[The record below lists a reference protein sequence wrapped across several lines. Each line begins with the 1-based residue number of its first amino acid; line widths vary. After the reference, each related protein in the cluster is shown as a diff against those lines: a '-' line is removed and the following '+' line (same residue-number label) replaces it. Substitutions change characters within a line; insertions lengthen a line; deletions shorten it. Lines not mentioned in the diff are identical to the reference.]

1 MTMMNLNLLYVEDDE
16 EIIEDIEFFLKR
28 HFNEIIIAQDGEEAF
43 RYFEEK
49 NPDIIILDINIP
61 KLNGLK
67 LASKIRETNKK
78 IPIIFLTAFSDK
90 ENLLQAINLHACSY
104 LIKPFKIDELIN
116 TINKCKR
123 DFFQENLN
131 PHLKI
136 LSENFIWNKQK
147 KELSFDNQRIS
158 LTKNEIALI
167 DLFVENDFKFFTP
180 EEINEFIFLNNDI
193 KDNSIIQLIS
203 RLKRKITNLTGNNN
217 FFIENI
223 YNKGYHLK

>member
-1 MTMMNLNLLYVEDDE
+1 MMNLNLLYVEDDE

>member
-1 MTMMNLNLLYVEDDE
+1 MTNLNLLYVEDDE
-16 EIIEDIEFFLKR
+16 EIIEDIDFFLKR

-223 YNKGYHLK
+223 YNKGYRLK

>member
-1 MTMMNLNLLYVEDDE
+1 MTNLNLLYVEDDE
-16 EIIEDIEFFLKR
+16 EIIEDIDFFLKR

-43 RYFEEK
+43 RYFKEK

>member
-1 MTMMNLNLLYVEDDE
+1 MTNLNLLYVEDDE
-16 EIIEDIEFFLKR
+16 ETIDNIDFFLKR

-43 RYFEEK
+43 NYFKEK
-49 NPDIIILDINIP
+49 KPDIIILDINIP

-67 LASKIRETNKK
+67 LASKIREINKK
-78 IPIIFLTAFSDK
+78 VPIIFLTAFSDK
-90 ENLLQAINLHACSY
+90 DNLLQAINLHACSY

-123 DFFQENLN
+123 DFFEENQNPYLKVLN
-131 PHLKI
+131 QD
-136 LSENFIWNKQK
+136 FIWDKQK
-147 KELSFDNQRIS
+147 KELSFNNQKIS

-167 DLFVENDFKFFTP
+167 DLFVENDFRFFTP
-180 EEINEFIFLNNDI
+180 EEIHEFIFLNNDI

-203 RLKRKITNLTGNNN
+203 RLKRKIINFSGDNN

>member
-1 MTMMNLNLLYVEDDE
+1 MTNLNLLYVEDDE
-16 EIIEDIEFFLKR
+16 EIIEDIDFFLKR

-136 LSENFIWNKQK
+136 LNENFIWNKQK

>member
-1 MTMMNLNLLYVEDDE
+1 MTNLNLLYVEDDE
-16 EIIEDIEFFLKR
+16 ETIDNIDFFLKR

-43 RYFEEK
+43 NYFKEK
-49 NPDIIILDINIP
+49 KPDIIILDINIP

-67 LASKIRETNKK
+67 LASKIREINKK
-78 IPIIFLTAFSDK
+78 VPIIFLTAFSDK
-90 ENLLQAINLHACSY
+90 DNLLQAINLHACSY

-116 TINKCKR
+116 AINKCKKY
-123 DFFQENLN
+123 FFEENQNPYLKVLN
-131 PHLKI
+131 QD
-136 LSENFIWNKQK
+136 FIWDKQK
-147 KELSFDNQRIS
+147 KELSFNNQKIS
-158 LTKNEIALI
+158 LTKNEISLI

-180 EEINEFIFLNNDI
+180 EEIHEFIFLDNDI

-203 RLKRKITNLTGNNN
+203 RLKRKIINFSGNNN

>member
-1 MTMMNLNLLYVEDDE
+1 M
-16 EIIEDIEFFLKR
+16 IF
-28 HFNEIIIAQDGEEAF
+28 
-43 RYFEEK
+43 
-49 NPDIIILDINIP
+49 ILP
-61 KLNGLK
+61 S
-67 LASKIRETNKK
+67 LALR
-78 IPIIFLTAFSDK
+78 LT
-90 ENLLQAINLHACSY
+90 
-104 LIKPFKIDELIN
+104 IDELIN

-223 YNKGYHLK
+223 YNKGYRLK

>member
-1 MTMMNLNLLYVEDDE
+1 MTNLNLLYVEDDE
-16 EIIEDIEFFLKR
+16 EIIEDIDFFLKR

-43 RYFEEK
+43 RYFKEK

-203 RLKRKITNLTGNNN
+203 RLKRKTVI
-217 FFIENI
+217 
-223 YNKGYHLK
+223 

>member
-1 MTMMNLNLLYVEDDE
+1 MTNLNLLYVEDDE
-16 EIIEDIEFFLKR
+16 EIIEDIDFFLKR

-43 RYFEEK
+43 RYFKEK

-217 FFIENI
+217 FFIGNI

>member
-1 MTMMNLNLLYVEDDE
+1 MKNID
-16 EIIEDIEFFLKR
+16 FFLKR

-43 RYFEEK
+43 RYFKEK

-136 LSENFIWNKQK
+136 LSESFIWNKQK

-158 LTKNEIALI
+158 FY
-167 DLFVENDFKFFTP
+167 DVF
-180 EEINEFIFLNNDI
+180 
-193 KDNSIIQLIS
+193 S
-203 RLKRKITNLTGNNN
+203 RMN
-217 FFIENI
+217 
-223 YNKGYHLK
+223 

>member
-1 MTMMNLNLLYVEDDE
+1 MMNLNLLYVEDDE

-136 LSENFIWNKQK
+136 LSESFIWNKQK

>member
-1 MTMMNLNLLYVEDDE
+1 MTNLKLLYVEDDQ
-16 EIIEDIEFFLKR
+16 EIIEDIDYFLKR

-43 RYFEEK
+43 NYFEK
-49 NPDIIILDINIP
+49 RKPDIIILDINIP
-61 KLNGLK
+61 KMNGLK
-67 LASKIRETNKK
+67 LASKIREINRA

-90 ENLLQAINLHACSY
+90 ENLLQAINLHAFSY

-116 TINKCKR
+116 TINKCKK
-123 DFFQENLN
+123 DFFSKNQNSY
-131 PHLKI
+131 LKI
-136 LSENFIWNKQK
+136 LNEDFIWNKQK
-147 KELSFDNQRIS
+147 KELSFNKQKIS

-167 DLFVENDFKFFTP
+167 DLFVEYDSRFFTP
-180 EEINEFIFLNNDI
+180 EEINDYISLNNNI

-203 RLKRKITNLTGNNN
+203 RLKRKITNIIGDNN

>member
-1 MTMMNLNLLYVEDDE
+1 MTNLNLLYVEDDE
-16 EIIEDIEFFLKR
+16 EIIEDIDFFLKR

-67 LASKIRETNKK
+67 LASKIREINKK
-78 IPIIFLTAFSDK
+78 VPIIFLTAFSDK

-136 LSENFIWNKQK
+136 LNEDFIWNKQK
-147 KELSFDNQRIS
+147 KELSFDNQKIS

-167 DLFVENDFKFFTP
+167 DLFVVNDFKFFTP